1 MGELRRTPIPRA
13 LHRPNLFLGGEREL
27 VLITA
32 VICAGV
38 AVSSLNLPA
47 IVAGLLIWS
56 VLIGLFRMMA
66 KADPMMSRVYLRQLH
81 AQSYYPARSRPSRK
95 D

>member
-81 AQSYYPARSRPSRK
+81 TLSYYPARSRPSRK